1 MRDRFQFSLIFYCSD
16 QSVKLKKYF
25 NFKCKNHAELG
36 WFIFFFFTLI
46 KMIRA
51 IVRVRLRDYSRCSDA
66 QVYLL
71 YVLARDGPW
80 KIKRDGEGC
89 CAAVSAECCRQ
100 VCVMEKAHSRISNQ
114 TLVYGAG

>member
-1 MRDRFQFSLIFYCSD
+1 M
-16 QSVKLKKYF
+16 V
-25 NFKCKNHAELG
+25 
-36 WFIFFFFTLI
+36 IFFFFTLI

-66 QVYLL
+66 QVHLL

-100 VCVMEKAHSRISNQ
+100 VCVMEKAHRRISNQ